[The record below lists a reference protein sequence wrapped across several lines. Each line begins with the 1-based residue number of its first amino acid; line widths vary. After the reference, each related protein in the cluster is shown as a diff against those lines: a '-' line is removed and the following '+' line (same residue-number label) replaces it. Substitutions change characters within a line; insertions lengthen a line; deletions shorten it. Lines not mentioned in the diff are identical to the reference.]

1 MAQRIMGFLQT
12 RKQYMQFS
20 SLIAISVIL
29 LLAIIVFLN
38 NSLGWFAS
46 GNAVTASNMTIT
58 AADDSDFSVLG
69 FTVYKNKYDRAT
81 LKNEFYTGTDATLNE
96 YDTVFTSRNEENAVI
111 IKIEVKGLSGG
122 DKFRL
127 KFNCTDATA
136 ELNYIS
142 DMVKFRAASLN
153 LTGTDDEIYKSAV
166 TELENDD
173 KYKDYLFITEQ
184 NGSITKKQTAFETDS
199 LTMTEGGAIYILT
212 DYYPNVIQSKDIAF
226 DGENETTQY
235 EGDISSI
242 EVIKE

>member
-1 MAQRIMGFLQT
+1 
-12 RKQYMQFS
+12 MQ
-20 SLIAISVIL
+20 SLV
-29 LLAIIVFLN
+29 VFPL
-38 NSLGWFAS
+38 
-46 GNAVTASNMTIT
+46 SN
-58 AADDSDFSVLG
+58 
-69 FTVYKNKYDRAT
+69 
-81 LKNEFYTGTDATLNE
+81 ATLNE

-111 IKIEVKGLSGG
+111 IKIEVKGLSVG

-142 DMVKFRAASLN
+142 DMLKFRAASLN
-153 LTGTDDEIYKSAV
+153 LTGTDEEIHKSAV
-166 TELENDD
+166 TELENGEN
-173 KYKDYLFITEQ
+173 KDYLFITEQ
-184 NGSITKKQTAFETDS
+184 NGSITEKQTAFETDS
-199 LTMTEGGAIYILT
+199 LTMDEGGTIYILI

>member
-29 LLAIIVFLN
+29 HLAIIVFLN

-46 GNAVTASNMTIT
+46 GNAVTASNITIT

-81 LKNEFYTGTDATLNE
+81 LKNEFYTGTDAT
-96 YDTVFTSRNEENAVI
+96 
-111 IKIEVKGLSGG
+111 
-122 DKFRL
+122 
-127 KFNCTDATA
+127 A

-153 LTGTDDEIYKSAV
+153 LTGTDEEIYKSAV
-166 TELENDD
+166 TELENGEN
-173 KYKDYLFITEQ
+173 KDYLFITEQ
-184 NGSITKKQTAFETDS
+184 NGSITEKQTAFETDS
-199 LTMTEGGAIYILT
+199 LTMTEGGAIYILI

-235 EGDISSI
+235 KGDISSI

>member
-29 LLAIIVFLN
+29 HLAIIVFLN

-46 GNAVTASNMTIT
+46 GNTVTASNITIT
-58 AADDSDFSVLG
+58 VADDSDFSVLG
-69 FTVYKNKYDRAT
+69 FTVYKNKYDRA
-81 LKNEFYTGTDATLNE
+81 
-96 YDTVFTSRNEENAVI
+96 
-111 IKIEVKGLSGG
+111 
-122 DKFRL
+122 
-127 KFNCTDATA
+127 
-136 ELNYIS
+136 
-142 DMVKFRAASLN
+142 ASLN
-153 LTGTDDEIYKSAV
+153 LTGTDEEIYKSAV
-166 TELENDD
+166 TELENGEN
-173 KYKDYLFITEQ
+173 KDYLFITEQ
-184 NGSITKKQTAFETDS
+184 NGSITEKQTAFETDS
-199 LTMTEGGAIYILT
+199 LTMDEGGAIYILI

>member
-1 MAQRIMGFLQT
+1 
-12 RKQYMQFS
+12 MQ
-20 SLIAISVIL
+20 SLV
-29 LLAIIVFLN
+29 VFPL
-38 NSLGWFAS
+38 
-46 GNAVTASNMTIT
+46 SN
-58 AADDSDFSVLG
+58 
-69 FTVYKNKYDRAT
+69 
-81 LKNEFYTGTDATLNE
+81 ATLNE

-111 IKIEVKGLSGG
+111 IKIEVKGLSVG

-153 LTGTDDEIYKSAV
+153 LTGTDEEIYKSAV
-166 TELENDD
+166 TELEN
-173 KYKDYLFITEQ
+173 
-184 NGSITKKQTAFETDS
+184 GSITEKQTAFETDS

>member
-1 MAQRIMGFLQT
+1 MAQRIIGFLQT

-111 IKIEVKGLSGG
+111 IKIEVKGLSVG

-153 LTGTDDEIYKSAV
+153 LIGTDEEIYKSAV
-166 TELENDD
+166 TELENGEN
-173 KYKDYLFITEQ
+173 KDYLFITEQ
-184 NGSITKKQTAFETDS
+184 NGSITEKQTAFETDS
-199 LTMTEGGAIYILT
+199 LTMTEGGAIYILI